1 MILDL
6 IGFLITG
13 AIIGA
18 IARFLVPGEDPMPW
32 WGTVALGAGAA
43 IIGGWL
49 ARIITPDNTGV
60 PWIAAIIAGVVLVLI
75 VRFVRSRSAA

>member
-1 MILDL
+1 MFSL

-18 IARFLVPGEDPMPW
+18 IARFVVPGKDPMPW
-32 WGTVALGAGAA
+32 WGTVLLGAAAA

-49 ARIITPDNTGV
+49 AKVITPDNRGV
-60 PWIAAIIAGVVLVLI
+60 PWIASIIAGAALVLI
-75 VRFVRSRSAA
+75 VRFVRKQSTT

>member
-1 MILDL
+1 MFSL
-6 IGFLITG
+6 IGFLIAG

-18 IARFLVPGEDPMPW
+18 IARLLVPGEDPMPW
-32 WGTVALGAGAA
+32 WGTVLLGAGAA

-75 VRFVRSRSAA
+75 VRVVRNRSNA

>member
-1 MILDL
+1 MFSL
-6 IGFLITG
+6 IGFLIAG

-32 WGTVALGAGAA
+32 WGTVLLGAGAA

-75 VRFVRSRSAA
+75 VRVVRSRSA